1 MSINKKRKYYI
12 RIIYSICCFVIA
24 AASAAALWYYNVG
37 IGWDPG
43 YFGTKPLILISIMF
57 TLLYFFFASFLYSLK
72 SKGN

>member
-1 MSINKKRKYYI
+1 MSNNKKRKYYI

-43 YFGTKPLILISIMF
+43 YFGTKPLILISIIY
-57 TLLYFFFASFLYSLK
+57 TLLYFFFARIY
-72 SKGN
+72 N